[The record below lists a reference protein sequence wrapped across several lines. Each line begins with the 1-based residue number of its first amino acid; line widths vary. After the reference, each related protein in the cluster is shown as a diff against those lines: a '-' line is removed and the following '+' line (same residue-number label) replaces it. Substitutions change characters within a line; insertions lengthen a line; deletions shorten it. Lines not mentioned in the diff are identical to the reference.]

1 VKEKE
6 NLITKEILIRNF
18 IYQPATGVLRW
29 RTSRGRSER
38 LGLAGKV
45 TSEGYREVRINSRF
59 YMVHRVVFFWVYG
72 FWPDQV
78 DHRNNN
84 KGDNSISNL
93 RAASH
98 SQNRQNVRLQSNNSS
113 GIKGVG
119 WNKQVMKWQVRI
131 TLNGKVFCLGSYE
144 DKFSAACVAVSAR
157 NVLHGEFCNHG
168 SEK

>member
-1 VKEKE
+1 MKE
-6 NLITKEILIRNF
+6 NESLITKELLIRNF
-18 IYQPATGVLRW
+18 IYQPATGVFRR
-29 RTSRGRSER
+29 RTKSGTAKR
-38 LGLAGKV
+38 LDVAGK
-45 TSEGYREVRINSRF
+45 EDRDGYRAVRINSRF
-59 YMVHRVVFFWVYG
+59 YMVHRIVFFWVHG

-119 WNKQVMKWQVRI
+119 WNKKAMKWQVRI
-131 TLNGKVFCLGSYE
+131 TLNGRVFCFGYYE
-144 DKFSAACVAVSAR
+144 DKFSAACAVFSER
-157 NVLHGEFCNHG
+157 NRLHGEFCNHG
-168 SEK
+168 SK